1 MVRVESG
8 DVILWKTDDGM
19 FPIHGL
25 SSTQKGRALQSSPS
39 LPSAMSC
46 HIPSDILAPH
56 FIFSSIFLFVFPVIS
71 VFDIQYMYSRTPCVV
86 VFLDSIQSSVTATA

>member
-1 MVRVESG
+1 MVRVGSG
-8 DVILWKTDDGM
+8 DIILWKTDDSM

-25 SSTQKGRALQSSPS
+25 SSTQKGRALQSSPP
-39 LPSAMSC
+39 PSAMSC
-46 HIPSDILAPH
+46 HIPPDILAPH